1 MPLLFCGNC
10 LQGGGIVVSEEEYVR
25 YAGLYMDMVLRIAI
39 NYCKE
44 FSDAEDITQDV
55 FLKLYETGTDFADDE
70 HVKRWL
76 IRVAVNGC
84 KNYLASAWRRRMQP
98 MEFQKI
104 ELALE
109 AAGADAQGTREG
121 DTEADALFEAVT
133 TLPEKYRSVVHLYYY
148 EDYPVKE
155 IARIL
160 QKKETTIQTRLM
172 RARKMLKKQL
182 KGAWQDE

>member
-1 MPLLFCGNC
+1 M
-10 LQGGGIVVSEEEYVR
+10 VSEEEYVR

-76 IRVAVNGC
+76 IRVAVNDC

-133 TLPEKYRSVVHLYYY
+133 SLPEKYRSVVHLYYY

>member
-76 IRVAVNGC
+76 IRVAVNDC

-133 TLPEKYRSVVHLYYY
+133 SLPEKYRSVVHLYYY

>member
-1 MPLLFCGNC
+1 MSG
-10 LQGGGIVVSEEEYVR
+10 S
-25 YAGLYMDMVLRIAI
+25 IAV

-44 FSDAEDITQDV
+44 FSDAEDITQEV
-55 FLKLYETGTDFADDE
+55 FLKLYEAGTDFLDDE

-76 IRVAVNGC
+76 IRVTVNRC

-98 MEFQKI
+98 MDFQKI
-104 ELALE
+104 VSVVETE
-109 AAGADAQGTREG
+109 KEWSEEDKDAG
-121 DTEADALFEAVT
+121 ALFEAVT
-133 TLPEKYRSVVHLYYY
+133 SLPEKYRIIVHMYYY
-148 EDYPVKE
+148 EDYSVKD
-155 IARIL
+155 IAEIL

>member
-1 MPLLFCGNC
+1 M
-10 LQGGGIVVSEEEYVR
+10 VSEEKYVR
-25 YAGLYMDMVLRIAI
+25 YVRKYTDMVLRIAV

-44 FSDAEDITQDV
+44 FSDAEDITQEV
-55 FLKLYETGTDFADDE
+55 FLKLYEAGTDFLNDE

-76 IRVAVNGC
+76 IRVTVNRC

-98 MEFQKI
+98 MDFQKI
-104 ELALE
+104 VSVVETE
-109 AAGADAQGTREG
+109 KEWSEEDEDAG
-121 DTEADALFEAVT
+121 ALFEAVT
-133 TLPEKYRSVVHLYYY
+133 SLPEKYRIIVHMYYY
-148 EDYPVKE
+148 EDYSVKD
-155 IARIL
+155 IAEIL

>member
-1 MPLLFCGNC
+1 M
-10 LQGGGIVVSEEEYVR
+10 VSKEEYVR
-25 YAGLYMDMVLRIAI
+25 RVELYTDMVLRIAV

-44 FSDAEDITQDV
+44 FSDAEDITQEV
-55 FLKLYETGTDFADDE
+55 FLKLYQADIDFFDDE

-76 IRVAVNGC
+76 IRVTVNHC

-98 MEFQKI
+98 MDFQKI
-104 ELALE
+104 GSVLQTAEHWSEEDEE
-109 AAGADAQGTREG
+109 AV
-121 DTEADALFEAVT
+121 ALFEAVT
-133 TLPEKYRSVVHLYYY
+133 SLPEKYRIVVHMYYY
-148 EDYPVKE
+148 EDYLVKD
-155 IARIL
+155 IAQIL

>member
-1 MPLLFCGNC
+1 M
-10 LQGGGIVVSEEEYVR
+10 VSEEEYVR
-25 YAGLYMDMVLRIAI
+25 YASLYMDMVLRIAV

-55 FLKLYETGTDFADDE
+55 FLKLYETRTDFADDE

-76 IRVAVNGC
+76 IRVTVNDC

-104 ELALE
+104 ESVLE
-109 AAGADAQGTREG
+109 TAGGNSEGVSEEDAE
-121 DTEADALFEAVT
+121 TEALFEAVA

>member
-1 MPLLFCGNC
+1 M
-10 LQGGGIVVSEEEYVR
+10 VSKEAYVR
-25 YAGLYMDMVLRIAI
+25 YAELYMDMVLRIAV

-44 FSDAEDITQDV
+44 FSEAEDITQNV
-55 FLKLYETGTDFADDE
+55 FLKLYETRTDFADDE

-76 IRVAVNGC
+76 IRVAVNDC

-104 ELALE
+104 EMALE
-109 AAGADAQGTREG
+109 AAEVDVQGGSER
-121 DTEADALFEAVT
+121 DKEADALFEAVT
-133 TLPEKYRSVVHLYYY
+133 SLPEKYRSVVHLYYY

-155 IARIL
+155 IAHIL

-182 KGAWQDE
+182 KGEWQDE

>member
-1 MPLLFCGNC
+1 M
-10 LQGGGIVVSEEEYVR
+10 VSEEEYVR
-25 YAGLYMDMVLRIAI
+25 YVKLYTDMVLRIAV

-55 FLKLYETGTDFADDE
+55 FLKLYETGTDFSDDE

-76 IRVAVNGC
+76 IRVTVNDC
-84 KNYLASAWRRRMQP
+84 KNYLASAWKRRMQP
-98 MEFQKI
+98 MEFQTI
-104 ELALE
+104 ESVLE
-109 AAGADAQGTREG
+109 TAGEG
-121 DTEADALFEAVT
+121 LQDDTEASALFEAVAS
-133 TLPEKYRSVVHLYYY
+133 LPEKYRSVVHLYYY
-148 EDYPVKE
+148 EDYQVKD

-172 RARKMLKKQL
+172 RARRMLKKQL

>member
-1 MPLLFCGNC
+1 M
-10 LQGGGIVVSEEEYVR
+10 VSEEEYVR
-25 YAGLYMDMVLRIAI
+25 YAGLYTDMVLRIAV

-44 FSDAEDITQDV
+44 YSDAEDITQDV
-55 FLKLYETGTDFADDE
+55 FLKLYETKTDFADDE
-70 HVKRWL
+70 HIKRWL
-76 IRVAVNGC
+76 IRVTVNDC

-104 ELALE
+104 ESVLE
-109 AAGADAQGTREG
+109 TADRGLQEDA
-121 DTEADALFEAVT
+121 EAYALFEAVT
-133 TLPEKYRSVVHLYYY
+133 SLPEKYRSVVHLYYY
-148 EDYPVKE
+148 EDYQVKD

-182 KGAWQDE
+182 KGAWRDE